1 MSRKT
6 LATVLLITLAFALAP
21 TAGASSAPDFPVPD
35 RGYPAE
41 AGQADD
47 LVLAAAIG
55 GTKPRVA
62 SAESSAFSFTALAAR
77 RCDRRRRSRPRR
89 SLRTRCRTSALRLG
103 RVFSDAVSTT
113 SIESSMATKKSGALP
128 NAIGSTSHVFLRGHR
143 LSTPQRCLTD
153 AIPAR

>member
-55 GTKPRVA
+55 GTKWSCIGGVL
-62 SAESSAFSFTALAAR
+62 AFSFTALAAAAATGGVGLAVVGAYA
-77 RCDRRRRSRPRR
+77 PV
-89 SLRTRCRTSALRLG
+89 ALVLC
-103 RVFSDAVSTT
+103 S
-113 SIESSMATKKSGALP
+113 
-128 NAIGSTSHVFLRGHR
+128 
-143 LSTPQRCLTD
+143 
-153 AIPAR
+153 